1 VRIPAVDK
9 HVLKKR
15 RIGIMGGT
23 FDPIHYGHLVAAEE
37 AYSSLQL
44 SEVIFVPTGSPPHK
58 SNTYVSH
65 AEHRY
70 TMTLLATLDNPHF
83 RLSRIEIERDA
94 PSHTIDTLREMQ
106 HWYVRESVEF
116 YFITGMDAVLDLHS
130 WKEPHEII
138 QMCRIVA
145 VGRPGYDTSGLD
157 RLSSDMAD
165 SLVFLHIPLL
175 SISSTEVRGRVQ
187 EGRSIRYLVPWLV
200 EHYIYKNALYIRSG
214 R

>member
-1 VRIPAVDK
+1 
-9 HVLKKR
+9 
-15 RIGIMGGT
+15 MGGT

-58 SNTYVSH
+58 SSTYVSH

-106 HWYVRESVEF
+106 HWYIRESVEF
-116 YFITGMDAVLDLHS
+116 YFITGMDAVLNIHT
-130 WKEPHEII
+130 WKEPDEIA

-145 VGRPGYDTSGLD
+145 VGRPGYDTSGLGK
-157 RLSSDMAD
+157 LAPAITN
-165 SLVFLHIPLL
+165 SLVLLHIPLL
-175 SISSTEVRGRVQ
+175 SISSTEVRSRIQ

-200 EHYIYKNALYIRSG
+200 EHYLYKNALYIRSG